1 MSPFSKGDLNVDSY
15 LRISYKVRSLDDAN
29 NRWAEATC
37 TMTGDGTLSCIW
49 KSGDIVATA
58 AFKKEP

>member
-1 MSPFSKGDLNVDSY
+1 
-15 LRISYKVRSLDDAN
+15 
-29 NRWAEATC
+29 
-37 TMTGDGTLSCIW
+37 MTGDGTLSCIW